1 MNFTYYDI
9 DKYLNGEMNADELQ
23 QFEQQ
28 LQTDEQLLQ
37 QLAEYK
43 MMQITISKY
52 RQAETTTPE
61 LKAILQPLTKQYF
74 QQKQQ
79 SAKVFGMKRS
89 LYMLAAAASVA
100 LILFLAIPGVSAD
113 NYPVDDMSGAI
124 VRGNEDEMAKAAQ
137 LFNNKKYAEAANA
150 FLQLKAKNPND
161 ATINY
166 HLGISLVKQQRDGEA
181 LPLFEELAK
190 GESVYQ
196 DDANFFAALS
206 AYHLQQN
213 DKAKQYAQAVR
224 KESKFYKYARA
235 VLKKIK

>member
-1 MNFTYYDI
+1 
-9 DKYLNGEMNADELQ
+9 
-23 QFEQQ
+23 
-28 LQTDEQLLQ
+28 
-37 QLAEYK
+37 
-43 MMQITISKY
+43 
-52 RQAETTTPE
+52 
-61 LKAILQPLTKQYF
+61 
-74 QQKQQ
+74 
-79 SAKVFGMKRS
+79 
-89 LYMLAAAASVA
+89 
-100 LILFLAIPGVSAD
+100 
-113 NYPVDDMSGAI
+113 MSGAI

-190 GESVYQ
+190 GKSVYQ